1 MQKFKEG
8 QKVLYR
14 QTSILKGGPIPDGTI
29 GIIKKAIEDEMLV
42 DFGDYGLSIVVPSCV
57 KIID

>member
-1 MQKFKEG
+1 MEEYKEG
-8 QKVLYR
+8 QKVIYN
-14 QTSILKGGPIPDGTI
+14 QSSSLKGGPIPDGTI

-42 DFGDYGLSIVVPSCV
+42 DFGPYGLSIVVPSCV